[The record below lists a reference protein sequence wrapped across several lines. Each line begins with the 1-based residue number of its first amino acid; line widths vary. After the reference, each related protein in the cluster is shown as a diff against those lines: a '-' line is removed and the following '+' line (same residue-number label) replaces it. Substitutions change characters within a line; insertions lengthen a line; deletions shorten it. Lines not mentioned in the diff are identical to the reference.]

1 MLNIAIQETSLSS
14 RIQSDWLISQDRTPG
29 SWYKGSMKVKTSVT
43 LSEELLKAI
52 EAQAHAGA
60 ANRSA
65 LIEQAMW
72 EYLRSHHRADRDRN
86 EMARINA
93 ESAELNREALDTID
107 YQVEE

>member
-1 MLNIAIQETSLSS
+1 
-14 RIQSDWLISQDRTPG
+14 
-29 SWYKGSMKVKTSVT
+29 MKVKTSVT

-52 EAQAHAGA
+52 EVQAHIEA

-72 EYLRSHHRADRDRN
+72 EYLSTRRRADRDRN

-93 ESAELNREALDTID
+93 ESAELNEEALDTID
-107 YQVEE
+107 YQVEK